1 MTYASRRSSYIM
13 GSLGATIQILAGWW
27 DVYSHILF
35 PGVDPW
41 WNPAHL
47 TLYTGIAIM
56 IIAVWRGLRARPA
69 QPTPAMVPIKFMNTA
84 GLRLAAVGTVI
95 EIVAGV
101 WNEIVHRVVQS
112 EPRIAPAHALL
123 VVGMTTVAFGMVIGL
138 TIEHGMIKRGFIPA
152 SALQRWTTLFCLILT
167 FTSIWLAAAGA
178 FVYLAGA
185 FRAWFPNLVWA
196 VMLSIIAPLVLVPA
210 KRVLPRLGT
219 MVSIAI
225 IFNGVTFFFLVL
237 YLQVSPYIPWG
248 LTALFLFDLLV
259 AGLNRVMITARAV
272 LVASTVTGI
281 LFGVTYYP
289 FTMYLFPWSLA
300 PSPLVG
306 VVFVGWAAGTILG
319 NKVYAK
325 VTSTVL
331 GSVA

>member
-1 MTYASRRSSYIM
+1 M

-138 TIEHGMIKRGFIPA
+138 TIEYGMIKRGFIPVGPA
-152 SALQRWTTLFCLILT
+152 TVDDAILFDFDFHLD
-167 FTSIWLAAAGA
+167 
-178 FVYLAGA
+178 LAGRCRR
-185 FRAWFPNLVWA
+185 FRIPSRCL
-196 VMLSIIAPLVLVPA
+196 PGLVP
-210 KRVLPRLGT
+210 
-219 MVSIAI
+219 
-225 IFNGVTFFFLVL
+225 
-237 YLQVSPYIPWG
+237 
-248 LTALFLFDLLV
+248 
-259 AGLNRVMITARAV
+259 
-272 LVASTVTGI
+272 
-281 LFGVTYYP
+281 
-289 FTMYLFPWSLA
+289 
-300 PSPLVG
+300 
-306 VVFVGWAAGTILG
+306 
-319 NKVYAK
+319 
-325 VTSTVL
+325 
-331 GSVA
+331 

>member
-56 IIAVWRGLRARPA
+56 IIAVWCGLRARPA

-112 EPRIAPAHALL
+112 EPRIAPAHAP
-123 VVGMTTVAFGMVIGL
+123 
-138 TIEHGMIKRGFIPA
+138 RGGHDDG
-152 SALQRWTTLFCLILT
+152 SLWDGD
-167 FTSIWLAAAGA
+167 W
-178 FVYLAGA
+178 VNH
-185 FRAWFPNLVWA
+185 RAWNDQAGVHSRRPC
-196 VMLSIIAPLVLVPA
+196 
-210 KRVLPRLGT
+210 
-219 MVSIAI
+219 
-225 IFNGVTFFFLVL
+225 NGGRR
-237 YLQVSPYIPWG
+237 Y
-248 LTALFLFDLLV
+248 
-259 AGLNRVMITARAV
+259 
-272 LVASTVTGI
+272 
-281 LFGVTYYP
+281 
-289 FTMYLFPWSLA
+289 
-300 PSPLVG
+300 
-306 VVFVGWAAGTILG
+306 
-319 NKVYAK
+319 
-325 VTSTVL
+325 
-331 GSVA
+331 SV